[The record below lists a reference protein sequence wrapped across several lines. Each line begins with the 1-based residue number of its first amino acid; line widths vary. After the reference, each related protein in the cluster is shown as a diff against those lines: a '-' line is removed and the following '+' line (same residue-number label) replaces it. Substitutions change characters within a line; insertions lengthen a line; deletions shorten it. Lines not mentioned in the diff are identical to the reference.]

1 MAPKDL
7 FQKIIEYSFY
17 TLFFVTPFILTTNNF
32 ELFEFPKMLFV
43 YGLTIIITGSFL
55 ALSLLKGRL
64 EIKLSFFVFPL
75 VFFLVS
81 QIISTLISIDRHTSF
96 WGYYSR
102 FHGGLASTFCYLLL
116 SVIFLSSINKRQ
128 VKNSLFILISAASFI
143 SLYAV
148 AEHFGID
155 AQYWVQDVQNRAY
168 STLGQPNW
176 LASWLAALIPLTL
189 AFFLKPPRSS
199 WPLALFSAQ
208 LTTLMA
214 YGLTFLLTGQVLP
227 ISAGPLIIFLIF
239 FGIGLYLSFRFSQP
253 LYQTASWTNLVSL
266 LGITSILVLALL
278 FTKSRSGILALVL
291 SYGFFWLVV
300 FLASQNPKRLIK
312 KWLGLTSLLLILFL
326 LAGTEWTPSLGQIAK
341 GEWRKLKP
349 TQVSVSTSHPPK
361 YHISKSTDIRKAVWE
376 GGLNVYYHA
385 PLFGSGVETFAYS
398 YYNHRARSHND
409 TSEWDFLYNKA
420 HNEYLNFLVTTGLAG
435 TAALFGFI
443 FSYFLFSLR
452 KLIKEKPLSLIC
464 LILPFSLLL
473 IPWVLDK
480 LIIYPA
486 LLPPLV
492 LAAGL
497 GLLISLVAAFLHKPR
512 FPQLTFLQ
520 IALLSGYLSI
530 IVTNYYGFSV
540 VAVALLFFLY
550 PAFSSILYEKEKS
563 IYQFGLAPK
572 ASTWQALRWQWLG
585 LAIILLAVSYFLLAT
600 INYWRADKTYT
611 QAKRL
616 IESGSVLNGVNQLQ
630 QAINLRPREAL
641 YHMELAEALSL
652 VAFSYH
658 AQQATEATQLASH
671 AQQASQ
677 SLALAEHQTETAL
690 SLNRV
695 HLNFYKTATKIY
707 IILAQIDPRFFAKA
721 MATLE
726 KAAQLSPTD
735 PKITLNLGLLAQQ
748 SGEKTTAQAYFE
760 KTVRLKPNYRQGWI
774 TLANFWKQQGEAEK
788 AKQAYQYILKK
799 INPEDEEAKKGNSL
813 Y

>member
-1 MAPKDL
+1 MRTDEF

-17 TLFFVTPFILTTNNF
+17 LLFFVTPFILTTNNF

-64 EIKLSFFVFPL
+64 EIKLSFYIFSL
-75 VFFLVS
+75 AFFLIS

-102 FHGGLASTFCYLLL
+102 FHGGLASTFCYFLL
-116 SVIFLSSINKRQ
+116 SIIFLSSINKRQ
-128 VKNSLFILISAASFI
+128 VKNSLFILLSAASFI
-143 SLYAV
+143 SLYAI

-155 AQYWVQDVQNRAY
+155 AQYWVQDVQNRVY

-176 LASWLAALIPLTL
+176 LASWLAALIPLSL
-189 AFFLKPPRSS
+189 AFFLKPPRTS
-199 WPLALFSAQ
+199 WPLALFLAQ
-208 LTTLMA
+208 LTTLTA
-214 YGLTFLLTGQVLP
+214 YGLTFLLTGQILP
-227 ISAGPLIIFLIF
+227 ISAGPLLIFLIF

-253 LYQTASWTNLVSL
+253 LYQIASWTNLFSL
-266 LGITSILVLALL
+266 LGIISILVLALL

-291 SYGFFWLVV
+291 SYGFFWLLV

-326 LAGTEWTPSLGQIAK
+326 LVGTEWTPNLGQITK
-341 GEWRKLKP
+341 GDWRKLKAV
-349 TQVSVSTSHPPK
+349 QVPVSPNRPPK

-398 YYNHRARSHND
+398 YYNHRARLHND

-420 HNEYLNFLVTTGLAG
+420 HNEYLNFLATTGLVG
-435 TAALFGFI
+435 TTALFGFI
-443 FSYFLFSLR
+443 FSFFLFSLR
-452 KLIKEKPLSLIC
+452 KLIKKKPLSFVC
-464 LILPFSLLL
+464 LTLPFSLLL
-473 IPWVLDK
+473 VPRVLDK

-486 LLPPLV
+486 LLPPLA

-497 GLLISLVAAFLHKPR
+497 GLLISLVAAFLRKPH

-520 IALLSGYLSI
+520 IALLSGFLGMI
-530 IVTNYYGFSV
+530 ITNYYGFSV
-540 VAVALLFFLY
+540 VVVALLFFLY
-550 PAFSSILYEKEKS
+550 PAFSSVLYEKGKS
-563 IYQFGLAPK
+563 FYQFGFAKVP
-572 ASTWQALRWQWLG
+572 TWLG
-585 LAIILLAVSYFLLAT
+585 LAVILLAVSYLLLAT
-600 INYWRADKTYT
+600 INYWRADKIYT
-611 QAKRL
+611 QSKRL
-616 IESGSVLNGVNQLQ
+616 IESGSVLNGINQLQ

-658 AQQATEATQLASH
+658 TQQATEAAQLTN
-671 AQQASQ
+671 Q
-677 SLALAEHQTETAL
+677 SLSLAEHQTETAL
-690 SLNRV
+690 SLNQV
-695 HLNFYKTATKIY
+695 HLNLYKTATKVY

-721 MATLE
+721 VAALE

-748 SGEKTTAQAYFE
+748 SDNKTTAQAYFE
-760 KTVRLKPNYRQGWI
+760 QTVQLKPNYRQGWI
-774 TLANFWKQQGEAEK
+774 ALANFWKQEGEIEK
-788 AKQAYQYILKK
+788 AKQAYQYILDK
-799 INPEDEEAKKGNSL
+799 INPEDEEAKYGLEQGVK
-813 Y
+813 